1 MTGALFLPPSQQ
13 GEQMMSDR
21 AGGLKRQSGV
31 VLIGQTP
38 QFRRRIASVLRA
50 AGFRIEASVPDA
62 DLAFLQ
68 AVASGHQT
76 VSIFEVNDGL
86 EERTNLSYASALPLM
101 GQFRRG
107 KAQQAIRKNLKP
119 KKRPPSGRVRNS
131 ADGISE
137 NAASSRAATSVAA
150 ARERDPTHRQA
161 MILKS
166 LVNGDSNK
174 AVARKLHI
182 AEATVKVHMKLLL
195 RRIGV
200 KNRTQAAIWAV
211 NNHFAPEINETQD
224 VRPAPPPTEPRSARR
239 FSATKTVFG
248 APTER
253 ELARSRS
260 AVAKGIGKTAPKC
273 TVNHEALFFG
283 DHIDAFARY
292 K

>member
-1 MTGALFLPPSQQ
+1 MSEALFLPPTQQ

-21 AGGLKRQSGV
+21 AGGFKRQSEV

-38 QFRRRIASVLRA
+38 QFRRRIASILRA
-50 AGFRIEASVPDA
+50 AGFRIGVSVPNA

-86 EERTNLSYASALPLM
+86 EERTNLNCARILHPM
-101 GQFRRG
+101 GRFRRAE
-107 KAQQAIRKNLKP
+107 AQKAIRKNLKP
-119 KKRPPSGRVRNS
+119 KKRPPSDRVRNR

-137 NAASSRAATSVAA
+137 KAASSRAATSVAA
-150 ARERDPTHRQA
+150 ARERDPTDRQA

-211 NNHFAPEINETQD
+211 NNHFAPEISEMQD
-224 VRPAPPPTEPRSARR
+224 VGPARPPTDPRSARR
-239 FSATKTVFG
+239 FSTTKKVFG

-253 ELARSRS
+253 EFTRSRS
-260 AVAKGIGKTAPKC
+260 AVAKGTGKTAPKC
-273 TVNHEALFFG
+273 NVTKYH
-283 DHIDAFARY
+283 
-292 K
+292 